1 MPFTIFGTAILYLFL
16 ADRTSVFLKEQKQYN
31 VWTFSILVLVAL
43 GIGLITTVRRDKD
56 MGFLNREQTD
66 EWKGWMQSGSSFFSP
81 GRACEW
87 LIVGFV
93 VAILIYHFF
102 GASKISGI
110 YNSIRVLV
118 ASYLFMTGCEYRSGN
133 GLVRLG
139 DADAFALYR
148 WSLHVLYVESLCHR
162 APIVHVA
169 DVHLYR
175 QTTRRTNSDS
185 NESRWSWSD
194 STCSRSSYRTR

>member
-1 MPFTIFGTAILYLFL
+1 MDAEWVVLLF
-16 ADRTSVFLKEQKQYN
+16 
-31 VWTFSILVLVAL
+31 
-43 GIGLITTVRRDKD
+43 
-56 MGFLNREQTD
+56 
-66 EWKGWMQSGSSFFSP
+66 SSC
-81 GRACEW
+81 RARKL

-118 ASYLFMTGCEYRSGN
+118 ASYLFMTGCEYRSGS

-139 DADAFALYR
+139 DADAFTLCRWALY
-148 WSLHVLYVESLCHR
+148 LLYVEKLGHR
-162 APIVHVA
+162 APIVHAA

-175 QTTRRTNSDS
+175 QTTRRTNSGFS
-185 NESRWSWSD
+185 ESQWSWSD
-194 STCSRSSYRTR
+194 STCSRSSFPTR